1 MIVLSAMRRL
11 LILASAMVFFD
22 VVFFSAIAPL
32 LPDYVSNLG
41 LSKAQAGMLSAA
53 YAAGTLVFSLPA
65 GLVAAGWGPRR
76 TVISGLFLLG
86 VASVAFGF
94 AHHFLLLD
102 VARFAQGAAGALI
115 WSGALT
121 WLVSAAPADKRGS
134 IIGTALGTAVAGAL
148 FGPALGA
155 LAATIGTEW
164 VFSGVLFVALGL
176 AVFAAQLPEAEA
188 PERQD
193 LHEVAETILTRPILL
208 ATAFVAI
215 PSVMFGAVEVLVP
228 LQIADL
234 GGGHA
239 LIAAGFITGAAL
251 EAVLAPL
258 AGSYSDRAGRR
269 GPFMVGLSICAV
281 AMAAV
286 AIGQAM
292 GVVLAGLIL
301 TSLGGGIC
309 FTPAL
314 TMLSEIAESSRLH
327 QGFAAGLSNMA
338 WAAGQVIGGL
348 AGGAAASVAGNA
360 VPSVA
365 IIALLVGTVFYS
377 FHVLA
382 PPAIRAV
389 EG

>member
-1 MIVLSAMRRL
+1 
-11 LILASAMVFFD
+11 MVFFD

-32 LPDYVSNLG
+32 LPDYVSDLG
-41 LSKAQAGMLSAA
+41 LSKAQAGVLSAA

-65 GLVAAGWGPRR
+65 GLVAAGFGPRR
-76 TVISGLFLLG
+76 TVISGLLLLG

-94 AHHFLLLD
+94 AHEFFLLD
-102 VARFAQGAAGALI
+102 AARFTQGGAGALI

-121 WLVSAAPADKRGS
+121 WLVSASPPEKRGS
-134 IIGTALGTAVAGAL
+134 VIGTALGTAVAGAL

-155 LAATIGTEW
+155 LAATVGTER
-164 VFSGVLFVALGL
+164 VFSGVLLIAVAL
-176 AVFAAQLPEAEA
+176 AAFAARLPEPEV
-188 PERQD
+188 PERQH
-193 LHEVAETILTRPILL
+193 LREVAETVFTRPIVL

-239 LIAAGFITGAAL
+239 LIAAGFIAGAAL

-258 AGSYSDRAGRR
+258 AGGYSDRVGRR
-269 GPFMVGLSICAV
+269 IPFMVGLSICAI

-292 GVVLAGLIL
+292 GVVMAGLIL

-314 TMLSEIAESSRLH
+314 TMLSEVAESSRLH

-338 WAAGQVIGGL
+338 WAAGQVVGGL

-360 VPSVA
+360 APSLA
-365 IIALLVGTVFYS
+365 IIILLVGTVFYS
-377 FHVLA
+377 FHALA
-382 PPAIRAV
+382 PSATIRTV

>member
-32 LPDYVSNLG
+32 LPDYVSALG
-41 LSKAQAGMLSAA
+41 LNKAQAGMLSAA

-65 GLVAAGWGPRR
+65 GLVAARWGPRR
-76 TVISGLFLLG
+76 TVISGLLLLG
-86 VASVAFGF
+86 IASVAFGF
-94 AHHFLLLD
+94 AHQFLLLD
-102 VARFAQGAAGALI
+102 LARFAQGAAGALI

-134 IIGTALGTAVAGAL
+134 VIGTALGTAVAGAL

-164 VFSGVLFVALGL
+164 VFSGVLLVALGL

-188 PERQD
+188 PQRQD

-239 LIAAGFITGAAL
+239 LIAAGFIAGAAL

-269 GPFMVGLSICAV
+269 TPFMVGLSICAI

-286 AIGQAM
+286 AIGEAM
-292 GVVLAGLIL
+292 GVVMAGLIL

-314 TMLSEIAESSRLH
+314 TMLSEAAESSSLH

-338 WAAGQVIGGL
+338 WAAGQVVGGL

-360 VPSVA
+360 APSVA
-365 IIALLVGTVFYS
+365 IIVLLVGTVFYS

-382 PPAIRAV
+382 PPAIRTV

>member
-1 MIVLSAMRRL
+1 MRRL

-32 LPDYVSNLG
+32 LPDYVSELG
-41 LSKAQAGMLSAA
+41 LSKAQAGVLSAS

-65 GLVAAGWGPRR
+65 GLVAAGFGPRR

-86 VASVAFGF
+86 IASVAFGF
-94 AHHFLLLD
+94 AHEFLLLD
-102 VARFAQGAAGALI
+102 AARFAQGAAGALI

-121 WLVSAAPADKRGS
+121 WLVSAAPTEKRGS

-155 LAATIGTEW
+155 LAATVGTEW

-176 AVFAAQLPEAEA
+176 AAFAARLPEAEA

-193 LHEVAETILTRPILL
+193 LHEVAETILTRPVLL

-239 LIAAGFITGAAL
+239 LIAAGFIAGAAL

-269 GPFMVGLSICAV
+269 APFMLGLSICAV

-292 GVVLAGLIL
+292 GVVMAGLIL

-314 TMLSEIAESSRLH
+314 TMLSEVAESSRLH

-365 IIALLVGTVFYS
+365 IIVLLVGTVFYS

-382 PPAIRAV
+382 PPTIRAV

>member
-32 LPDYVSNLG
+32 LPDYVSQLG
-41 LSKAQAGMLSAA
+41 LSKAQAGVLSAS

-65 GLVAAGWGPRR
+65 GLVAAGFGPRR

-86 VASVAFGF
+86 IASVAFGF
-94 AHHFLLLD
+94 AHQFLLLD
-102 VARFAQGAAGALI
+102 IARFAQGAAGALI

-121 WLVSAAPADKRGS
+121 WLISAAPAEKRGS
-134 IIGTALGTAVAGAL
+134 VIGTAMGTAVAGAL

-155 LAATIGTEW
+155 LAATVGTEW

-176 AVFAAQLPEAEA
+176 AAFASRLPEAEA

-193 LHEVAETILTRPILL
+193 LHEVIETILTRPVLL

-239 LIAAGFITGAAL
+239 LIAAGFISGAAL

-269 GPFMVGLSICAV
+269 APFMFGLCICAL

-286 AIGQAM
+286 AIGQVM
-292 GVVLAGLIL
+292 GVVMAGLIL

-314 TMLSEIAESSRLH
+314 TMLSEAAESSRLH

-360 VPSVA
+360 VPSLA
-365 IIALLVGTVFYS
+365 IIVLLLGTVFYS

-382 PPAIRAV
+382 PPTVRTV

>member
-1 MIVLSAMRRL
+1 
-11 LILASAMVFFD
+11 MVFFD

-32 LPDYVSNLG
+32 LPDYVSDLG
-41 LSKAQAGMLSAA
+41 LSKAQAGVLSAA
-53 YAAGTLVFSLPA
+53 YAAGTLIFSLPA
-65 GLVAAGWGPRR
+65 GLVAARFGPRR
-76 TVISGLFLLG
+76 TVIYGLLLLG

-94 AHHFLLLD
+94 AHTFPLLD
-102 VARFAQGAAGALI
+102 AARFAQGAAGALI

-121 WLVSAAPADKRGS
+121 WLVSVSPPEKRGS
-134 IIGTALGTAVAGAL
+134 VIGTALGTAVAGAL

-155 LAATIGTEW
+155 LAATVGTEK
-164 VFSGVLFVALGL
+164 VFSGVLLVALAL
-176 AVFAAQLPEAEA
+176 AAFAARLPEAEVS
-188 PERQD
+188 ERPD
-193 LHEVAETILTRPILL
+193 LREVLETILTRPIVL

-228 LQIADL
+228 LQIDDL

-239 LIAAGFITGAAL
+239 LIAGGFIAGAAL
-251 EAVLAPL
+251 EAILAPL
-258 AGSYSDRAGRR
+258 AGGYSDRVGRR
-269 GPFMVGLSICAV
+269 TPFMLGLSICAV

-286 AIGQAM
+286 AVGQVM
-292 GVVLAGLIL
+292 GVVMAGLIL

-314 TMLSEIAESSRLH
+314 TMLTEAAESSGLH

-348 AGGAAASVAGNA
+348 AGGGAASVAGNA
-360 VPSVA
+360 APSLA
-365 IIALLVGTVFYS
+365 IIALLVGTVFYA
-377 FHVLA
+377 FHALA
-382 PPAIRAV
+382 PPTIRAA

>member
-32 LPDYVSNLG
+32 LPDYVSDLG
-41 LSKAQAGMLSAA
+41 LSKAQAGILSAA

-65 GLVAAGWGPRR
+65 GLVAARFGPRR
-76 TVISGLFLLG
+76 TVISGLLLLG
-86 VASVAFGF
+86 FASVAFGF
-94 AHHFLLLD
+94 AHEFLLLD
-102 VARFAQGAAGALI
+102 AARFAQGAAGALI

-121 WLVSAAPADKRGS
+121 WLVSVSPPEKRGS
-134 IIGTALGTAVAGAL
+134 VIGTALGTAVAGAL

-155 LAATIGTEW
+155 VAGTVGTEW
-164 VFSGVLFVALGL
+164 VFSGVLLVALAL
-176 AVFAAQLPEAEA
+176 AGFAARLPEAQVA
-188 PERQD
+188 ERQD
-193 LHEVAETILTRPILL
+193 LHEVAETMLSRPILM

-228 LQIADL
+228 LQIDDL

-239 LIAAGFITGAAL
+239 LIAGGFIAGAAL
-251 EAVLAPL
+251 EAILAPL
-258 AGSYSDRAGRR
+258 AGRYSDRVGRR
-269 GPFMVGLSICAV
+269 IPFMVGLSICAV
-281 AMAAV
+281 AMGAV
-286 AIGQAM
+286 AIGQVM
-292 GVVLAGLIL
+292 GVVMAGLFL

-314 TMLSEIAESSRLH
+314 TMLSEVAEASRLH

-338 WAAGQVIGGL
+338 WAAGQVVGGL
-348 AGGAAASVAGNA
+348 AGGGAASIAGNA
-360 VPSVA
+360 APSLA
-365 IIALLVGTVFYS
+365 IIVLLVATVLYS
-377 FHVLA
+377 FHALA
-382 PPAIRAV
+382 PPAMRAA